1 MIEEESLVKYSD
13 NIFRESLSNPS
24 FIFDD
29 EMSKIELFSND
40 MVLLLGKDGNSYI
53 YDFNWA
59 KLFKLDYKPARV
71 YGFYALKGNKNVAF
85 ISARTRY
92 NSLAMITLTDSDAKV
107 KEISDDVVWQFSEGT
122 LEPDGSL

>member
-1 MIEEESLVKYSD
+1 
-13 NIFRESLSNPS
+13 
-24 FIFDD
+24 
-29 EMSKIELFSND
+29 MSKIELFSND